1 MADSFDKFNDMF
13 GKNKA
18 DLDAIRKGTKEVEKS
33 LGGWAK
39 ASYDIH
45 QTQKDIN
52 HINGEL
58 AKAQQEVLKWSK
70 KYGDELDKLQSKT
83 KKLTTK
89 DKDRLKVLLLQ
100 KAARDGQVESIEKE
114 VKQLEK
120 SLKLQKE
127 SVKEAN
133 KLKSIAR
140 STGNFVKKWGWDK
153 LKSYGIFEMD
163 KAIRSASR
171 SMALGNNQFESFSK
185 NLSTAADSTVM
196 MGVNVSQLAKMQEG
210 YSKEIGRSVRLTED
224 GLKAMAGLAKGTGLG
239 EQFAIG
245 MVSAMDNFGVGAE
258 ASAQLVEDTMNVS
271 AEMGVN
277 GQAAAQALQKNLKL
291 AQRYNFKGGVKALG
305 KMSADALRL
314 KLDMDGIAGLA
325 DKVFRP
331 EGAIEMAAQLSIMG
345 GEFAKLGDPMQ
356 LMFKAR
362 NDMEGFARDIGK
374 ATAEFVEFNKET
386 GSFEV
391 SGGLARDRMR
401 EISKFTG
408 LSVDKLQEMAVQQKK
423 LETIG
428 SITPVNFEEKDK
440 EFLSSIAEYSEKK
453 KGFTINLDGQEKLIS
468 ELKSSELESVRNQEQ
483 TLKERAEAARTF
495 EDTIKDLIMSLK
507 QILLPVAQ
515 GLKKYVGD
523 PLIKLQDEW
532 RQAGFY
538 DKLKGFAE
546 GAIAIAGGIAK
557 FIIKGA
563 AWLGPGGTLATIIG
577 AGVLFKAASW
587 IFNGRMLRMGFNM
600 GGPMGGPG
608 GGPGGGGVGPSGMFN
623 TRATGPGSA
632 MSRAGMSR
640 MAMVGKN
647 FRGAAGS
654 AGAIG
659 GGVLAAGM
667 AGYSEYQENKEMGM
681 KGSENAGRT
690 AAKGISA
697 GLGAWGGAAAG
708 AAIGSVVPVIGTVI
722 GGLIGGAIGAFGGSS
737 LGESIGDSIY
747 GSESSTTSMN
757 STNSSFDRDAYLAGD
772 AVKRPIKYLKKDRTL
787 KLPDGSEVTGTNVN
801 GNSKLANELR
811 KDKGGSSNSLTI
823 GGTSTVVIKIEAPDL
838 TEDQV
843 NQLID
848 TPSIREKF
856 TTSII
861 ETQAKSMT
869 GGIPSGAG
877 ATN

>member
-52 HINGEL
+52 HIIGERK
-58 AKAQQEVLKWSK
+58 KAEQELIKWTEK
-70 KYGDELDKLQSKT
+70 HGDELKKLESKT
-83 KKLTTK
+83 KKLK
-89 DKDRLKVLLLQ
+89 GEDEDRLKVLLLQ
-100 KAARDGQVESIEKE
+100 KAAIDGQVKSIDRE

-133 KLKSIAR
+133 KLKAIAR

-153 LKSYGIFEMD
+153 LKSYGVFEMD

-224 GLKAMAGLAKGTGLG
+224 GLKAMAGLAEGTGLG

-258 ASAQLVEDTMNVS
+258 ASAQLIEDTMNVS

-291 AQRYNFKGGVKALG
+291 AQRYNFKGGVKSLG

-331 EGAIEMAAQLSIMG
+331 EGAIEMAAQLSVMG
-345 GEFAKLGDPMQ
+345 GEFAKLGDPMT

-362 NDMEGFARDIGK
+362 NDFEGFAKDIGK
-374 ATAEFVEFNKET
+374 ATSEFVEFNKET

-391 SGGLARDRMR
+391 MGGLARDRMR
-401 EISKFTG
+401 ELSKITG
-408 LSVDKLQEMAVQQKK
+408 LSVDKMQEMAVQQKK

-440 EFLSSIAEYSEKK
+440 EFLASIAEYSEKK
-453 KGFTINLDGQEKLIS
+453 KGFTINLNGQETLIK
-468 ELKSSELESVRNQEQ
+468 ELKSSELESIRNQEQ
-483 TLKERAEAARTF
+483 TLQERAEAARSF
-495 EDTIKDLIMSLK
+495 DETITDLMMSLK

-523 PLIKLQDEW
+523 PLIKLQKEW
-532 RQAGFY
+532 RAAGFY
-538 DKLKGFAE
+538 TTLKDFAK
-546 GAIAIAGGIAK
+546 GAVSLAGSIAK
-557 FIIKGA
+557 FVIENPIKSLIGA
-563 AWLGPGGTLATIIG
+563 LATWG
-577 AGVLFKAASW
+577 ALKAATW
-587 IFNGRMLRMGFNM
+587 IFNGRMLRVGFNM
-600 GGPMGGPG
+600 GGGMPG
-608 GGPGGGGVGPSGMFN
+608 MPGGGGGGAPYGPQMAPGMQPGGMFN
-623 TRATGPGSA
+623 TAKNAGFSKNFKAARGSA
-632 MSRAGMSR
+632 AARLGGVASGGFAAYDEYSENSAMGMSTGENIGR
-640 MAMVGKN
+640 SGIKGTTTGVGAYG
-647 FRGAAGS
+647 GAAL
-654 AGAIG
+654 GAS
-659 GGVLAAGM
+659 LGM
-667 AGYSEYQENKEMGM
+667 AGGPI
-681 KGSENAGRT
+681 
-690 AAKGISA
+690 ISA
-697 GLGAWGGAAAG
+697 L
-708 AAIGSVVPVIGTVI
+708 
-722 GGLIGGAIGAFGGSS
+722 GGLIGMGIGSFLGSAAGEGLTDAMFGDEQVKYGGSAPGS
-737 LGESIGDSIY
+737 GKSMYMNDGIIEFNPDDKFAKVSNVVAASTSKNQLNTLVDGAGSKKEIKHKFDKVDINLNFKGNITEANASEFLDIPNMTESIA
-747 GSESSTTSMN
+747 M
-757 STNSSFDRDAYLAGD
+757 
-772 AVKRPIKYLKKDRTL
+772 AVQTIM
-787 KLPDGSEVTGTNVN
+787 
-801 GNSKLANELR
+801 
-811 KDKGGSSNSLTI
+811 GGSRNE
-823 GGTSTVVIKIEAPDL
+823 GKE
-838 TEDQV
+838 
-843 NQLID
+843 
-848 TPSIREKF
+848 TPQPFI
-856 TTSII
+856 
-861 ETQAKSMT
+861 A
-869 GGIPSGAG
+869 
-877 ATN
+877 

>member
-52 HINGEL
+52 HIIDERK
-58 AKAQQEVLKWSK
+58 KAEQEVIKWSK

-83 KKLTTK
+83 KKLKGK
-89 DKDRLKVLLLQ
+89 DEDRLKVLLLQ
-100 KAARDGQVESIEKE
+100 KAAIDGQVESIDRE

-153 LKSYGIFEMD
+153 LKSYGVFEMD

-291 AQRYNFKGGVKALG
+291 AQRYNFKGGVKAIG

-408 LSVDKLQEMAVQQKK
+408 LSVDKLQKMAVEQKK

-468 ELKSSELESVRNQEQ
+468 ELKSSELESVRNQKQ
-483 TLKERAEAARTF
+483 TNEERAEAARSF
-495 EDTIKDLIMSLK
+495 EDTINDLKMSLQ

-523 PLIKLQDEW
+523 PLIKLQKEW
-532 RQAGFY
+532 RAAGFY
-538 DKLKGFAE
+538 TTLKDFAK
-546 GAIAIAGGIAK
+546 GAVSLAGSIAK
-557 FIIKGA
+557 FVIENPIKSLIGA
-563 AWLGPGGTLATIIG
+563 LATWG
-577 AGVLFKAASW
+577 ALKAATW

-757 STNSSFDRDAYLAGD
+757 NTNSSFDSSAYLAGD

-787 KLPDGSEVTGTNVN
+787 KLPDGSEVTGTNIN

-823 GGTSTVVIKIEAPDL
+823 GGTSTVVIKIEAANLSD
-838 TEDQV
+838 DQI

>member
-18 DLDAIRKGTKEVEKS
+18 DLDAIRQGTKEVEKS

-58 AKAQQEVLKWSK
+58 AKAQQEIVKWNK
-70 KYGDELDKLQSKT
+70 ENGKELDKLQSKT

-89 DKDRLKVLLLQ
+89 DKERLKVLLLQ

-133 KLKSIAR
+133 KLKAIAR

-153 LKSYGIFEMD
+153 LKSYGVFEMD

-224 GLKAMAGLAKGTGLG
+224 GLKAMAGLAQGTGLG

-331 EGAIEMAAQLSIMG
+331 EGAIEMAAQLSVMG
-345 GEFAKLGDPMQ
+345 GEFAKLGDPMT

-362 NDMEGFARDIGK
+362 NDFEGFAKDIGK
-374 ATAEFVEFNKET
+374 ATSEFVEFNKET

-391 SGGLARDRMR
+391 MGGLGRDRMR
-401 EISKFTG
+401 ELSKITG
-408 LSVDKLQEMAVQQKK
+408 ISVDKMQEMAVQQKK
-423 LETIG
+423 LESIG
-428 SITPVNFEEKDK
+428 SVTPVNFEEKDK
-440 EFLSSIAEYSEKK
+440 EFLASIAKYSEKK

-468 ELKSSELESVRNQEQ
+468 KLKSSELESVRNQEQ
-483 TLKERAEAARTF
+483 TLQERAEAARSFDETVN
-495 EDTIKDLIMSLK
+495 DLKMSLQ

-523 PLIKLQDEW
+523 PLIKLQKEW
-532 RQAGFY
+532 RAAGFY

-546 GAIAIAGGIAK
+546 GAVSLAGSVAK
-557 FIIKGA
+557 FIIENPIKSLIGA
-563 AWLGPGGTLATIIG
+563 LATWG
-577 AGVLFKAASW
+577 ALKAATW

-608 GGPGGGGVGPSGMFN
+608 GMPGGGGVPYGPQMAPGMQPGGMFN
-623 TRATGPGSA
+623 TAKNAGFSKNFKGARGSA
-632 MSRAGMSR
+632 AARLGGVAAGGFAAYDEYSENSAMGMSTGENIGR
-640 MAMVGKN
+640 SGIKGVSTGVGAYGGAALGASI
-647 FRGAAGS
+647 GAAGGPIV
-654 AGAIG
+654 AAIG
-659 GGVLAAGM
+659 GIVGAGI
-667 AGYSEYQENKEMGM
+667 
-681 KGSENAGRT
+681 GSFLGS
-690 AAKGISA
+690 SA
-697 GLGAWGGAAAG
+697 GEGLTDAMFGDEHVKYG
-708 AAIGSVVPVIGTVI
+708 GSVP
-722 GGLIGGAIGAFGGSS
+722 GSGKS
-737 LGESIGDSIY
+737 MYMNDGIIEFNPDDKFAKVSNVVAASTSKNQLNTLVNNSSESGEVKHKFDKVDVNLNFKGNITENTASKFLDIPNMTESIAMAVQMAMS
-747 GSESSTTSMN
+747 GS
-757 STNSSFDRDAYLAGD
+757 R
-772 AVKRPIKYLKKDRTL
+772 
-787 KLPDGSEVTGTNVN
+787 
-801 GNSKLANELR
+801 NEG
-811 KDKGGSSNSLTI
+811 K
-823 GGTSTVVIKIEAPDL
+823 E
-838 TEDQV
+838 
-843 NQLID
+843 
-848 TPSIREKF
+848 TPQPFI
-856 TTSII
+856 
-861 ETQAKSMT
+861 A
-869 GGIPSGAG
+869 
-877 ATN
+877 

>member
-18 DLDAIRKGTKEVEKS
+18 DLDAIRQGTKEVEKS

-58 AKAQQEVLKWSK
+58 AKAQQEILKWNK
-70 KYGDELDKLQSKT
+70 ENGKELDKLQSKT

-89 DKDRLKVLLLQ
+89 DKERLKVLLLQ

-153 LKSYGIFEMD
+153 LKSYGVFEMD

-224 GLKAMAGLAKGTGLG
+224 GLKAMAGLAQGTGLG

-331 EGAIEMAAQLSIMG
+331 EGAIEMAAQLSVMG

-391 SGGLARDRMR
+391 MGGLARDRMR

-423 LETIG
+423 LESIG
-428 SITPVNFEEKDK
+428 SVTPVNFEDKDK
-440 EFLSSIAEYSEKK
+440 EFLSSIAKYSEKK
-453 KGFTINLDGQEKLIS
+453 KGFTINLGGQEKLIS

-483 TLKERAEAARTF
+483 TLKERAEAARSF
-495 EDTIKDLIMSLK
+495 DETINDLKMSLQ

-515 GLKKYVGD
+515 GLKKFVGD

-587 IFNGRMLRMGFNM
+587 IFNGRMLRVGFNM

-608 GGPGGGGVGPSGMFN
+608 GG
-623 TRATGPGSA
+623 GPGASSPIGGPA
-632 MSRAGMSR
+632 RGIFGKVGAGNSF
-640 MAMVGKN
+640 GKN
-647 FRGAAGS
+647 LKVAGRS
-654 AGAIG
+654 GGAIA
-659 GGVLAAGM
+659 GGVLAGITTGAM
-667 AGYSEYQENKEMGM
+667 EWMENDDMGM
-681 KGSENAGRT
+681 ETGENMGRT
-690 AAKGISA
+690 AAKGLAA
-697 GLGAWGGAAAG
+697 GGGAWAGAAAG
-708 AAIGSVVPVIGTVI
+708 AAIGSVVPVVGTLI
-722 GGLIGGAIGAFGGSS
+722 GGLIGGAIGAFGGSA
-737 LGESIGDSIY
+737 LGESIGDGIY
-747 GSESSTTSMN
+747 GAESSTTSMN

-823 GGTSTVVIKIEAPDL
+823 GGTSTVIVKIEAPNL

>member
-70 KYGDELDKLQSKT
+70 ENGKELNKLQSKT
-83 KKLTTK
+83 KKLTSK
-89 DKDRLKVLLLQ
+89 DKERLKVLLLQ

-153 LKSYGIFEMD
+153 LKSYGVFEMD

-196 MGVNVSQLAKMQEG
+196 MGVNVGQLAKMQED
-210 YSKEIGRSVRLTED
+210 YSKEIGRSVRLTEG
-224 GLKAMAGLAKGTGLG
+224 GLKAMAGLAEGTGLG
-239 EQFAIG
+239 EQFAVG

-314 KLDMDGIAGLA
+314 KLDMDGIASLA

-331 EGAIEMAAQLSIMG
+331 EGAIEMAAQLSVMG
-345 GEFAKLGDPMQ
+345 GEFAKLGDPMT

-362 NDMEGFARDIGK
+362 NDFEGFAKDIGK
-374 ATAEFVEFNKET
+374 ATSEFVEFNKET

-391 SGGLARDRMR
+391 MGGLARDRMR
-401 EISKFTG
+401 ELSKITG
-408 LSVDKLQEMAVQQKK
+408 ISVDKMQEMAVQQKK
-423 LETIG
+423 LEAIG
-428 SITPVNFEEKDK
+428 SVTPVNFEEKDK
-440 EFLSSIAEYSEKK
+440 EFLASIAEYSEEK
-453 KGFTINLDGQEKLIS
+453 KGFTINLNGQDTLIK

-483 TLKERAEAARTF
+483 TLQERAEAARSF
-495 EDTIKDLIMSLK
+495 DETINDLIMSLK

-523 PLIKLQDEW
+523 PLIKLQKEW
-532 RQAGFY
+532 RSKGFY
-538 DKLKGFAE
+538 ENLKSFAE
-546 GAIAIAGGIAK
+546 GAVSLAGGLAK

-577 AGVLFKAASW
+577 GGLLFKAASW
-587 IFNGRMLRMGFNM
+587 IAAGMNLRLGFNM
-600 GGPMGGPG
+600 GGGFGGRG
-608 GGPGGGGVGPSGMFN
+608 MPGGGGVPYGPQMAPGMQPGGMFN
-623 TRATGPGSA
+623 TAKNAGFSKNFKAARGSA
-632 MSRAGMSR
+632 ASRLGGVAAGGFAAYNEYSENSAMGMSTGENIGR
-640 MAMVGKN
+640 SGIKGTTTGVG
-647 FRGAAGS
+647 A
-654 AGAIG
+654 
-659 GGVLAAGM
+659 
-667 AGYSEYQENKEMGM
+667 Y
-681 KGSENAGRT
+681 
-690 AAKGISA
+690 
-697 GLGAWGGAAAG
+697 GGASIGASIGAGVGPIG
-708 AAIGSVVPVIGTVI
+708 AAIGGIIGMGI
-722 GGLIGGAIGAFGGSS
+722 GSFLGSAAGESLTDAMYGDEQVKYGGSAP
-737 LGESIGDSIY
+737 
-747 GSESSTTSMN
+747 GSGKSMYMNDGIIEFNPDDKFAKVSNVVAAST
-757 STNSSFDRDAYLAGD
+757 
-772 AVKRPIKYLKKDRTL
+772 
-787 KLPDGSEVTGTNVN
+787 
-801 GNSKLANELR
+801 SK
-811 KDKGGSSNSLTI
+811 
-823 GGTSTVVIKIEAPDL
+823 
-838 TEDQV
+838 
-843 NQLID
+843 NQLNTLVDNSGKSSEIKHKFD
-848 TPSIREKF
+848 KVDVNLNFKGNITEATAKEFLDVPGMAETIAQTVQMAMSGSRNEGKETPQPFI
-856 TTSII
+856 
-861 ETQAKSMT
+861 A
-869 GGIPSGAG
+869 
-877 ATN
+877 